1 MATEVEF
8 NLTIGEVARLTG
20 VNPVTLRAWQRR
32 FGLVTPQ
39 RTPKGHRL
47 YSAEQVE
54 EIKEI
59 LHWLEQGVAISR
71 VKPLLK
77 QAAPVVAA
85 TVEVD
90 KDWLQL
96 TEGLTDALLAMKAVT
111 LRQRLDELT
120 SLYPLPL
127 CGEQLLQW
135 LIALD
140 SGLAARVDGELLR
153 SWLQQ
158 QLQQY
163 LALRCDSVMRQKSRN
178 LLLVSL
184 GEQPDYQQWLW
195 QLALLAQNV
204 VPHSF
209 TLADNL
215 DALSLVS
222 ERLQP
227 CAVLALPAAHTH
239 QSTLSHLD
247 QLAQKLA
254 VPIALG
260 GPYAPLLQQAVSE
273 LASLTVLD
281 SVTQLATW
289 PAQAKELQL

>member
-1 MATEVEF
+1 MATEVEY
-8 NLTIGEVARLTG
+8 NLPIGEVARLTG

-47 YSAEQVE
+47 YSVEQVE

-77 QAAPVVAA
+77 QTTPVIAA
-85 TVEVD
+85 VEED

-96 TEGLTDALLAMKAVT
+96 TEGLTDAVLALKTVT
-111 LRQRLDELT
+111 VRQRLDELT

-135 LIALD
+135 LTALD
-140 SGLAARVDGELLR
+140 SSLAERVDGALLR
-153 SWLQQ
+153 TWLQQ
-158 QLQQY
+158 QLQHY
-163 LALRCDSVMRQKSRN
+163 LALRCESVMRQKHRN

-209 TLADNL
+209 TVADNL

-239 QSTLSHLD
+239 QSTLAQLA

-254 VPIALG
+254 LPVALG
-260 GPYAPLLQQAVSE
+260 GPYAPLLQQAISE
-273 LASLTVLD
+273 LPSLTILTG
-281 SVTQLATW
+281 VTQLATW
-289 PAQAKELQL
+289 PAPAKELQL

>member
-1 MATEVEF
+1 MATEVEY
-8 NLTIGEVARLTG
+8 NLPIGEVARLTG

-47 YSAEQVE
+47 YSVEQVE

-77 QAAPVVAA
+77 QTTPVVA
-85 TVEVD
+85 TVEAD
-90 KDWLQL
+90 GDWQQL
-96 TEGLTDALLAMKAVT
+96 TEGLTDAVLALKAVT
-111 LRQRLDELT
+111 VRQRLDELT

-135 LIALD
+135 LTALD
-140 SGLAARVDGELLR
+140 SCLAERVDGPLLR

-158 QLQQY
+158 QLQHY
-163 LALRCDSVMRQKSRN
+163 SALRCESVLRQKHRN
-178 LLLVSL
+178 LLLLSL
-184 GEQPDYQQWLW
+184 GEQPDYHQWLW
-195 QLALLAQNV
+195 QLALLAQNI

-209 TLADNL
+209 SVADNL
-215 DALSLVS
+215 DVLSLVS

-227 CAVLALPAAHTH
+227 CALLALPAAHTH
-239 QSTLSHLD
+239 QSTLEQLD

-254 VPIALG
+254 LPVALG
-260 GPYAPLLQQAVSE
+260 GAYAPLLQQAMSE
-273 LASLTVLD
+273 LPRLTILAG
-281 SVTQLATW
+281 VTQLAAW
-289 PAQAKELQL
+289 PAPAKELQQ